1 MPRSALRLAVLAF
14 APALFAQAPPAVP
27 APEFVDPFPLQD
39 DPALQA
45 LVAEALARHP
55 RLALAAAEQR
65 AAEHRVPMAGAL
77 AEPLVALETEGSG
90 EPGWIGE
97 DMDAAISLRVM
108 QELPWPGKRRL
119 REAAAKAEAAAYAS
133 PVERER
139 RALER
144 AVRRAYTDLLL
155 ARANLVLLAEQ
166 QGTIADLEALTRSR
180 YAVGLAEQPDVL
192 RAQAEAARL
201 EQMRAHERGNERMA
215 LAALNALLDR
225 EATAPV
231 ETAATLND
239 VARREWA
246 LPTEAEVAAWA
257 VAASPWVAQAR
268 AEEQVAAARHDVAR
282 SERKPDLELGGRW
295 AYRGSLP
302 DMWALE
308 VGVRPTLWRGRKQQR
323 MAAEAEAMRHV
334 AQAQTRAVALAVRAR
349 AQRAL
354 AEYVAAVEEA
364 RAFEKGVLIA
374 DRLAVEST
382 LASYRA
388 GRVPFVSVLEA
399 HTTDF
404 EDRWEY
410 LELLAHVLWHS
421 ADLAEAGLEE

>member
-1 MPRSALRLAVLAF
+1 MLRIAVLALLPSLS
-14 APALFAQAPPAVP
+14 AAAQAP
-27 APEFVDPFPLQD
+27 APGFVDPFPLKD

-45 LVAEALARHP
+45 LVAETLARHP
-55 RLALAAAEQR
+55 RLAMAEAER
-65 AAEHRVPMAGAL
+65 LAAEHRVPMAGAL
-77 AEPLVALETEGSG
+77 AEPLVALEAEGSG

-97 DMDAAISLRVM
+97 DMDAGIGLKVS
-108 QELPWPGKRRL
+108 QELPWPGKRRA
-119 REAAAKAEAAAYAS
+119 REAVAKAEALALAH
-133 PVERER
+133 PIVQER

-155 ARANLVLLAEQ
+155 ARANQALLGEQ
-166 QGTIADLEALTRSR
+166 QRTVADLESLTRSR

-192 RAQAEAARL
+192 RAQAEMARL
-201 EQMRAHERGNERMA
+201 DQMRAHERGNERMA
-215 LAALNALLDR
+215 QAALNALLDR
-225 EATAPV
+225 DATAAV
-231 ETAATLND
+231 ETPTVLGD
-239 VARREWA
+239 VAKHEWL
-246 LPTEAEVAAWA
+246 LPSSEQAAAWA
-257 VAASPWVAQAR
+257 VEASPWVSLAR
-268 AEEQVAAARHDVAR
+268 AGEAVALARHGVAR
-282 SERKPDLELGGRW
+282 SERKPDLELGGR
-295 AYRGSLP
+295 YVNRGALP
-302 DMWALE
+302 DMWAVEL
-308 VGVRPTLWRGRKQQR
+308 GFRPTLWRGRKQQK
-323 MAAEAEAMRHV
+323 MAAEAEAMLV
-334 AQAQTRAVALAVRAR
+334 ASRARTRAVALEVRAT

-354 AEYVAAVEEA
+354 AEYVAAVDEA

-421 ADLAEAGLEE
+421 ADLAEAGVEE

>member
-1 MPRSALRLAVLAF
+1 MSRPVLPVAVLAWVPSLWL
-14 APALFAQAPPAVP
+14 AAQAPPAP
-27 APEFVDPFPLQD
+27 AFVDPFPLKD

-55 RLALAAAEQR
+55 RLAIAEAER
-65 AAEHRVPMAGAL
+65 LAAEHRVPMAGAL
-77 AEPLVALETEGSG
+77 AEPLVSVEAEGSG

-97 DMDAAISLRVM
+97 DMDAGLSLRVT
-108 QELPWPGKRRL
+108 QELPWPGKRRA
-119 REAAAKAEAAAYAS
+119 REQAAQVEALAYTH
-133 PVERER
+133 PVAQER
-139 RALER
+139 RRLER

-155 ARANLVLLAEQ
+155 ARANQALLAEQ
-166 QGTIADLEALTRSR
+166 QRTVADLEALTRSR

-192 RAQAEAARL
+192 RAQAEMARL
-201 EQMRAHERGNERMA
+201 EQMGAHERGNERMA
-215 LAALNALLDR
+215 QAALNALLDR
-225 EATAPV
+225 DATAAV
-231 ETAATLND
+231 ETPTALGD
-239 VARREWA
+239 VAGREWL
-246 LPTEAEVAAWA
+246 LPSSEQAAAWA
-257 VAASPWVAQAR
+257 VEASPWVSLAR
-268 AEEQVAAARHDVAR
+268 AGEAVAQARHDVAR
-282 SERKPDLELGGRW
+282 SERKPDLEVGGR
-295 AYRGSLP
+295 YVNRGSLP
-302 DMWALE
+302 DMWSLE
-308 VGVRPTLWRGRKQQR
+308 LGFRPTLWRGRKQHK
-323 MAAEAEAMRHV
+323 MAAEAEAMLAASR
-334 AQAQTRAVALAVRAR
+334 ARTRAVALEVRAT

-364 RAFEKGVLIA
+364 RAFERGVLIA

-421 ADLAEAGLEE
+421 ADLAEAGVEE